1 VALLQRQP
9 AAVDDDTR
17 NAKEIPMRGLM
28 QDWPLTLPHVLH
40 RAEQLFGHKRIVT
53 ATATGETTTTVADWA
68 VRVRRLA
75 TALDRLGVP
84 ADGRVAT
91 FCWNTARHLE
101 LYLAAPCTGRV
112 LHTLNIRLFPEQLVY
127 VANHAE
133 DDVVFVDRSLLPLF
147 SSLREQLTTVRHVV
161 VIDDGADAPV
171 PDDVLDYEELLAGV
185 DPYEGRFAIDDENRA
200 AAMCYSSGTTGSPKG
215 VVYSHRSTVLHSL
228 ITTTVDALALA
239 ERDVLLPVVPMFHAN
254 AWGLPYGALLAGSS
268 IVFPGPNMTPAAIL
282 GMVGRHRVTV
292 TAGVPTIW
300 MGALPLL
307 DQFDLS
313 SLRLVICGG
322 SAVPRAL
329 SEGFRAAIGLP
340 ILHAW
345 GMTETSPVGT
355 TSGARSQFDEAD
367 DDARAD
373 ARARQ
378 GWPTPL
384 VELRLVD
391 PDTGEPRAWDDAAT
405 GEVQAAGP
413 WCAAGYYG
421 GEGTGQFTPDG
432 WLRTGDVASIDPS
445 GSVQLVDRTK
455 DLVKSGGE
463 WISSVQLENAIMAHP
478 KVAEAAVIGV
488 PHERWSERPLAC
500 VVVKPGESLTADEV
514 REHLVP
520 LVPRWWLPDAVEFID
535 AVPKTSVGKFSK
547 RTLRERFADYRL
559 PDRQSAGQA

>member
-1 VALLQRQP
+1 
-9 AAVDDDTR
+9 
-17 NAKEIPMRGLM
+17 MRGLM
-28 QDWPLTLPHVLH
+28 QDWPLTMPHVLH

-75 TALDRLGVP
+75 TALDGLGVP

-112 LHTLNIRLFPEQLVY
+112 LHTLNIRLFPEQLIY

-147 SSLREQLTTVRHVV
+147 SSLRPQLTTVRHVV
-161 VIDDGADAPV
+161 VIDDGADCPV
-171 PDDVLDYEELLAGV
+171 PDDVLDYEQLLAAS
-185 DPYEGRFAIDDENRA
+185 DPFEGRFAIDDENRA

-228 ITTTVDALALA
+228 IVTTVDALGLA

-254 AWGLPYGALLAGSS
+254 AWGLPYAALLAGSS
-268 IVFPGPNMTPAAIL
+268 MVFPGPNMTPAAIL
-282 GMVGRHRVTV
+282 GMIDRHHVTM

-307 DQFDLS
+307 TEFDLS
-313 SLRLVICGG
+313 SLRSVICGG

-329 SEGFRAAIGLP
+329 SEGFREAIGLP

-355 TSGARSQFDEAD
+355 VSGPRSQY
-367 DDARAD
+367 DDADEDERAD

-391 PDTGEPRAWDDAAT
+391 PDTGEPQPWDDAAT
-405 GEVQAAGP
+405 GEVQATGP

-500 VVVKPGESLTADEV
+500 VVVTPGESLTAEEV

-547 RTLRERFADYRL
+547 RTLREQFADYRL
-559 PDRQSAGQA
+559 PDREGAGQA

>member
-9 AAVDDDTR
+9 AAVDDTR

-53 ATATGETTTTVADWA
+53 ATATGEITTTVADWA

-161 VIDDGADAPV
+161 VIDDGADAPL

-292 TAGVPTIW
+292 TAAVPTIW

-307 DQFDLS
+307 DQFNLS
-313 SLRLVICGG
+313 SLRSVICGG

-355 TSGARSQFDEAD
+355 VSGARSQFDEAD